1 MYLKQLHYFV
11 TVADTGSFTKA
22 AATHYIVQTS
32 MSQQIS
38 SLERELG
45 VQLFSRTT
53 RRVKLTD
60 AGRAFYDEIKP
71 LVIKLDDTISSV
83 KRMQDSSFTTL
94 KIGIDQQINV
104 DSVVPVIREYSQKHP
119 DVRIQVMVDMVS
131 RLFETLSSNSCDI
144 VITGQDT
151 RSDDRNYM
159 ETVIGSEPSNLL
171 SVVVPLHSGWE
182 SRSLLSW
189 EDIGEENVF
198 IYSSMPD
205 PISDHRTKL
214 MIDSRLQSPAAT
226 VGSMESLRVVVSA
239 GLGIGLIPRQMRS
252 RIGYGV
258 LVMDMAEDNIL
269 YENTVAYT
277 VKSSQ
282 KREISDFLALFQPGE
297 RKPEEFEPLS
307 KHEEPEPLP

>member
-22 AATHYIVQTS
+22 AAIHYIVQTS

-83 KRMQDSSFTTL
+83 KRMKDSSFTTL
-94 KIGIDQQINV
+94 KVGIDQQISV
-104 DSVVPVIREYSQKHP
+104 DAIVPVIREYSQRHP
-119 DVRIQVMVDMVS
+119 NVRIQVMVDMVS

-144 VITGQDT
+144 VITSQET
-151 RSDDRNYM
+151 HSDDRNYI

-171 SVVVPLHSGWE
+171 SVVVPQSGRWE
-182 SRSLLSW
+182 NGSSLNW
-189 EDIGEENVF
+189 EDIGDENVF

-214 MIDSRLQSPAAT
+214 MIDSRLQSPAVT
-226 VGSMESLRVVVSA
+226 VGSMESLRVMVSA
-239 GLGIGLIPRQMRS
+239 GLGVGLIPRQMRS
-252 RIGYGV
+252 RIGNGV
-258 LVMDMAEDNIL
+258 LVIDMAEDNVI

-277 VKSSQ
+277 VKSSH
-282 KREISDFLALFQPGE
+282 KREISDFLMLFQSEKENFQG
-297 RKPEEFEPLS
+297 
-307 KHEEPEPLP
+307 

>member
-22 AATHYIVQTS
+22 AAIHYIVQTS

-45 VQLFSRTT
+45 VQLFFRTT

-71 LVIKLDDTISSV
+71 LVIKLDDTISSL
-83 KRMQDSSFTTL
+83 KRTKDKGVTTL
-94 KIGIDQQINV
+94 KVGIDQQINV
-104 DSVVPVIREYSQKHP
+104 DAIVPVIREYSHKHSN
-119 DVRIQVMVDMVS
+119 VRIQVMVDMVS

-144 VITGQDT
+144 VITSQDT
-151 RSDDRNYM
+151 HSDDRNYV

-171 SVVVPLHSGWE
+171 SVVVPRSGEWKD
-182 SRSLLSW
+182 RSPLSW
-189 EDIGEENVF
+189 EDIDEENVF

-214 MIDSRLQSPAAT
+214 MIDSRLQSPAVT
-226 VGSMESLRVVVSA
+226 VGSMESLRVMVSA
-239 GLGIGLIPRQMRS
+239 GLGVGLIPRQMRS
-252 RIGYGV
+252 RIGDGV
-258 LVMDMAEDNIL
+258 LVIDMAENNVV
-269 YENTVAYT
+269 YEKTVAYT
-277 VKSSQ
+277 VKNGQ
-282 KREISDFLALFQPGE
+282 KREISDFLMLFQPGKE
-297 RKPEEFEPLS
+297 N
-307 KHEEPEPLP
+307 

>member
-22 AATHYIVQTS
+22 AAIHYIVQTS

-53 RRVKLTD
+53 RSVKLTD

-71 LVIKLDDTISSV
+71 LVIRLDDTISNL
-83 KRMQDSSFTTL
+83 KRTKDNSYTTL
-94 KIGIDQQINV
+94 KVGIDQQINI
-104 DSVVPVIREYSQKHP
+104 DSVVPAIREYSPKHP
-119 DVRIQVMVDMVS
+119 EVRIQVMVDMVS

-144 VITGQDT
+144 VITGQES
-151 RSDDRNYM
+151 RSDDRNYIK
-159 ETVIGSEPSNLL
+159 TLIGLEPSNLF
-171 SVVVPLHSGWE
+171 SVVVPQNGGWKN
-182 SRSLLSW
+182 RCSLNW

-214 MIDSRLQSPAAT
+214 LIDSRLQTPAMT
-226 VGSMESLRVVVSA
+226 VGSIESLRVMVSA

-252 RIGYGV
+252 RIGDGV
-258 LVMDMAEDNIL
+258 LVIDMAEDNVI
-269 YENTVAYT
+269 YENIVAYT

-282 KREISDFLALFQPGE
+282 NREITEFLMLFQTGKKLG
-297 RKPEEFEPLS
+297 RDND
-307 KHEEPEPLP
+307 

>member
-22 AATHYIVQTS
+22 AAIHYIVQTS

-83 KRMQDSSFTTL
+83 KRMKDSSFTTL
-94 KIGIDQQINV
+94 KVGIDQQISV
-104 DSVVPVIREYSQKHP
+104 DAIVPVIREFSQRYP
-119 DVRIQVMVDMVS
+119 NVRIQVMVDMVS

-144 VITGQDT
+144 VITGQET
-151 RSDDRNYM
+151 RSDDRNYI
-159 ETVIGSEPSNLL
+159 EIVVGSEPANLL
-171 SVVVPLHSGWE
+171 SVVVPQSGRWKN
-182 SRSLLSW
+182 SSPLNW
-189 EDIGEENVF
+189 EDIGDENVF

-214 MIDSRLQSPAAT
+214 VIDSRLQSPAET
-226 VGSMESLRVVVSA
+226 VGSMESLRVMVSA
-239 GLGIGLIPRQMRS
+239 GLGVGLIPRQMRS
-252 RIGYGV
+252 RIGEGV
-258 LVMDMAEDNIL
+258 FVIDMAEDNVI
-269 YENTVAYT
+269 YKNTVAYT
-277 VKSSQ
+277 VKSGQ
-282 KREISDFLALFQPGE
+282 KREISDFLMLFQPEKETLQG
-297 RKPEEFEPLS
+297 
-307 KHEEPEPLP
+307 